1 VNWIREPTNHTI
13 NCDDYGAGPQSNY
26 TQTVCARLI
35 SELIRRKEIKTNINK
50 QVLCNILRE
59 HVCVMASQIK

>member
-26 TQTVCARLI
+26 TLEVCAHL
-35 SELIRRKEIKTNINK
+35 
-50 QVLCNILRE
+50 
-59 HVCVMASQIK
+59 